1 MYVVWIC
8 MAGFLAGILYANVLA
23 ADEIAGIG
31 IFQEY
36 FLGRFSGVEIL
47 SADYIWYIAPESF
60 CGCISGLDRLFPGAY
75 HDGGSAEDG
84 RKGAGALSDCLDSA
98 SFFLCGRLSDSSMV
112 SVPVSG
118 GTVESV

>member
-1 MYVVWIC
+1 MKIRENRMYVVWIC

-47 SADYIWYIAPESF
+47 SADYIWYIARIRAVPLFLLAALGSTKLRKA
-60 CGCISGLDRLFPGAY
+60 SAAVFPGQAFPW
-75 HDGGSAEDG
+75 G
-84 RKGAGALSDCLDSA
+84 LS
-98 SFFLCGRLSDSSMV
+98 
-112 SVPVSG
+112 
-118 GTVESV
+118 

>member
-1 MYVVWIC
+1 MKIRENRMYVVWIC

-47 SADYIWYIAPESF
+47 SADYIWRLLVPQS
-60 CGCISGLDRLFPGAY
+60 SGKLLRLYFWPGQAFPWG
-75 HDGGSAEDG
+75 
-84 RKGAGALSDCLDSA
+84 LS
-98 SFFLCGRLSDSSMV
+98 
-112 SVPVSG
+112 
-118 GTVESV
+118 